1 LTNLYSADLNFALYA
16 YFLKYFS
23 HGEKLFAHALS
34 IANVC

>member
-23 HGEKLFAHALS
+23 HGEKLLANALS